1 MSLTTGRVSTGIQQA
16 VSLYQRSV
24 AKDDTRMIKICAT
37 SSVAEMHAAGLKNGV
52 RSVIVSNRS
61 SVKKGSM
68 TTMVP
73 IMTNL
78 TDSVLLKGGGCN
90 AGGVKVFSHD
100 LKRECWPLNFKP
112 SRIEMYD
119 GSTNPAEWLEVY
131 QLTIGAAGG
140 DSYVMAN
147 YLPVCLSSFARTWLL
162 RLPAGSLRSCNH

>member
-1 MSLTTGRVSTGIQQA
+1 MSLTTGRVSTGIRQA

-24 AKDDTRMIKICAT
+24 AKDETRMIKICAT
-37 SSVAEMHAAGLKNGV
+37 SYVAEMHAAGLKNGV
-52 RSVIVSNRS
+52 RSMSVSNRS

-78 TDSVLLKGGGCN
+78 TDNVLLKGGRI
-90 AGGVKVFSHD
+90 AGGVKVFSLD

-112 SRIEMYD
+112 SRIEKYD

-162 RLPAGSLRSCNH
+162 RLPAGSLRSWNH